1 METAGGSGH
10 CPRIALLVQYDG
22 AGFNGW
28 QIQNGG
34 RTVQGDIEKAIRI
47 LTGAESRLTAAGRTD
62 SGVHALGQVAHF
74 DCASNITLQRL
85 CIGLSGILERDV
97 SVKNAYA
104 VPRDFHARYS
114 AIAREYLYLI
124 HNGRQRSPFMLNR
137 AMWVHH
143 PIDTEYLRAAVSHLV
158 GEHDFASFCK
168 KISTDGGTVRRI
180 DSIGIERKEELII
193 IKIRGNAFLHNA
205 ICTGAVTIRIECA
218 RYSQNGTGITPVP
231 QPHLAGYTS
240 GGSNMRRLWS
250 PSILRSCFNVIDIG
264 RRISDSTPTAFRW
277 SNILSYS
284 DT

>member
-1 METAGGSGH
+1 METVGGSGP

-74 DCASNITLQRL
+74 DCTSNITLQRL

-193 IKIRGNAFLHNA
+193 IKIRGNAFLHNM
-205 ICTGAVTIRIECA
+205 IRIII
-218 RYSQNGTGITPVP
+218 GTLCDMHRRGDDPDRMCEI
-231 QPHLAGYTS
+231 LAERNRDHAGATAPPCGLYL
-240 GGSNMRRLWS
+240 RRVEYAPPLES
-250 PSILRSCFNVIDIG
+250 F
-264 RRISDSTPTAFRW
+264 DSAFM
-277 SNILSYS
+277 L
-284 DT
+284 